1 MREQRVILKYDAEL
15 ACPWR
20 PFRHVVAPE
29 PNPTPMRLEETRNQF
44 QQSGLAAAGRAY
56 HRAEFAWRDTQ
67 RDIVDAA
74 RAGTT
79 VAIREIFDRDAH
91 VVTRPARAE
100 PKPPSIAS
108 SSSSTVPAQAK
119 PVAP

>member
-1 MREQRVILKYDAEL
+1 MREQRVILEYDAEL

-29 PNPTPMRLEETRNQF
+29 PNPASMRLEETGNQF
-44 QQSGLAAAGRAY
+44 QQRGLAAAGRADN
-56 HRAEFAWRDTQ
+56 RAEFAWRDTQ
-67 RDIVDAA
+67 RDILDAA
-74 RAGTT
+74 GAGT
-79 VAIREIFDRDAH
+79 VAKREIFNRDAH
-91 VVTRPARAE
+91 AVTRPARAE

-108 SSSSTVPAQAK
+108 SSSTTVPAQAK